1 VNLRDWTDFYKWSV
15 DRWIGIIGVV
25 LAVAALAFAVW
36 TEAENKKVAIIDYS
50 VHHKNVFS

>member
-1 VNLRDWTDFYKWSV
+1 V